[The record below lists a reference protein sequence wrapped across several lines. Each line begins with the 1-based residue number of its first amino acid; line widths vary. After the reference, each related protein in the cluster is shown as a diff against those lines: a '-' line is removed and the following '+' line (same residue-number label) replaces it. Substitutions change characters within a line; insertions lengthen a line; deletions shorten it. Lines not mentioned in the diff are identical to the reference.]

1 MSKIIDDLLHRTHE
15 ITKEQARDLIVCYQ
29 ENRINIENGR
39 FTGQDILPNAETF
52 NADAINAVLQQDGC
66 MGIRFYYGMDNTN
79 KVMLVATGVDREGN
93 DLDLAIGQDLNP
105 RLMQTA
111 QRCPFTCPEPSQ
123 INQ

>member
-1 MSKIIDDLLHRTHE
+1 MPNIIEDLVRRTHE
-15 ITKEQARDLIVCYQ
+15 ITKEQARELIVCYQ
-29 ENRINIENGR
+29 ENRRNIENGQ
-39 FTGQDILPNAETF
+39 FAGQDILPNAETF
-52 NADAINAVLQQDGC
+52 NAEAIQAVLQQDGC
-66 MGIRFYYGMDNTN
+66 IGIRFYYGMDGTN
-79 KVMLVATGVDREGN
+79 KVMLVATGVDQEGN